1 MNQLTSNSIVIEAIA
16 ALIQLLNWNTVTV
29 LHDAG
34 DDIGKLWEIHLNTE

>member
-1 MNQLTSNSIVIEAIA
+1 MNQLTANAFLIEAIA

-34 DDIGKLWEIHLNTE
+34 DDIGKLWEILLNTE